1 MPRGLQPNPHTKL
14 RQLLAKARDDA
25 NLKQAQV
32 AALLNR
38 PQSFV
43 SKYENGERQLD
54 VIEFIDVC
62 KALGVSPSALIE
74 QLS

>member
-14 RQLLAKARDDA
+14 RELLAQARDDA
-25 NLKQAQV
+25 GLKQAQV
-32 AALLNR
+32 AALLKR

-43 SKYENGERQLD
+43 SKYENGERKLD
-54 VIEFIDVC
+54 VIEFIEVC
-62 KALGVSPSALIE
+62 KALGVSPSTLID

>member
-14 RQLLAKARDDA
+14 RQLLVQARDDA
-25 NLKQAQV
+25 DLKQAQV
-32 AALLNR
+32 AARLNR

-43 SKYENGERQLD
+43 SKYENGERKLD

-62 KALGVSPSALIE
+62 KALGVSPVALIGE
-74 QLS
+74 IS

>member
-1 MPRGLQPNPHTKL
+1 
-14 RQLLAKARDDA
+14 LLSRARDDA
-25 NLKQAQV
+25 GLKQAQV

-62 KALGVSPSALIE
+62 KAIGVSPAALIA
-74 QLS
+74 QLY